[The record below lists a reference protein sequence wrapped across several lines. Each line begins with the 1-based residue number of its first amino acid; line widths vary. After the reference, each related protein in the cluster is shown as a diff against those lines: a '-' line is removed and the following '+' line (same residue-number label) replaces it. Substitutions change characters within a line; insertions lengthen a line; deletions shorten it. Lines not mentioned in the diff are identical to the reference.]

1 MGLGSGGKSK
11 ERGERAGGDRG
22 PSKRSPIPVS
32 SRCLPGLGEAPTAQS
47 AGGSPGGAGLT
58 RRSVKGAVREVVQ
71 SSNVQAEAQ
80 GLSRFP
86 TGTQGLSY
94 ELKG

>member
-1 MGLGSGGKSK
+1 MGLGSGGNPRSV
-11 ERGERAGGDRG
+11 ENAQEGTEVRQRG
-22 PSKRSPIPVS
+22 PLLLSP
-32 SRCLPGLGEAPTAQS
+32 PTAQS
-47 AGGSPGGAGLT
+47 SGSPGGAGLT

-71 SSNVQAEAQ
+71 SSNVDVQAEAQ
-80 GLSRFP
+80 GLSPFP